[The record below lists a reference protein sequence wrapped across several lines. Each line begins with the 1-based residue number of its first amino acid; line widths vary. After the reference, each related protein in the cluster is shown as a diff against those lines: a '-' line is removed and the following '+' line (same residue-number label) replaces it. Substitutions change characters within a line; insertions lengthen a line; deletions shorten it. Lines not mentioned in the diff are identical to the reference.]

1 MRLIPLF
8 KTFAAAAVFIVLAGC
23 ATQAPFDYTAYKQSR
38 PRSLLVLP
46 PLNNSPEVQASSSVL
61 AQATFPLA
69 EGGYYVL
76 PVTLVAE
83 TFKENGMPLPPDMH
97 ATPIDKLREIFGA
110 DAVLYITID
119 RYGTAYRVV
128 QSATVVSAQA
138 RLVDLKTG
146 QQLWAGS
153 ATASSDEGQN
163 QGSGGLVGLLVTALV
178 KQVLASALD
187 QNHKVA
193 GVAAARLLSPG
204 TPNGL
209 LYGPRS
215 PRYVKD

>member
-1 MRLIPLF
+1 MRLIHLF
-8 KTFAAAAVFIVLAGC
+8 KTIAAAALFIVLAGC
-23 ATQAPFDYTAYKQSR
+23 ATKAPFDYTAYKQSR

-193 GVAAARLLSPG
+193 GLATARLLSPG

>member
-1 MRLIPLF
+1 
-8 KTFAAAAVFIVLAGC
+8 
-23 ATQAPFDYTAYKQSR
+23 
-38 PRSLLVLP
+38 
-46 PLNNSPEVQASSSVL
+46 
-61 AQATFPLA
+61 
-69 EGGYYVL
+69 
-76 PVTLVAE
+76 
-83 TFKENGMPLPPDMH
+83 
-97 ATPIDKLREIFGA
+97 
-110 DAVLYITID
+110 
-119 RYGTAYRVV
+119 

-193 GVAAARLLSPG
+193 GQATARLLSAG
-204 TPNGL
+204 APNGL

>member
-1 MRLIPLF
+1 MRWIRLF
-8 KTFAAAAVFIVLAGC
+8 KTLAAAAFFLVLAGC
-23 ATQAPFDYTAYKQSR
+23 AGPTPFDYTAYKQSR

-61 AQATFPLA
+61 AHATYPLA
-69 EGGYYVL
+69 ESGYYVM
-76 PVTLVAE
+76 PVSLVAE

-97 ATPIDKLREIFGA
+97 ATPINKLREIFGA

-119 RYGTAYRVV
+119 RYGTAYQVI
-128 QSATVVSAQA
+128 QSATVVSAKA

-146 QQLWAGS
+146 QQLWAG
-153 ATASSDEGQN
+153 AAAASSDEGQN

-193 GVAAARLLSPG
+193 GLATARLLSAG
-204 TPNGL
+204 APNGL

-215 PRYVKD
+215 PKYVKD